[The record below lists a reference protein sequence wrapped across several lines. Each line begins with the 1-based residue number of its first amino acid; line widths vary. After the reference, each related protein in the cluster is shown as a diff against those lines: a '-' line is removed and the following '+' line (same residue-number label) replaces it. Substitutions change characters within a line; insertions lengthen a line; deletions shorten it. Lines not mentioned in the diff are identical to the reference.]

1 MLRLK
6 VNYQKQRTGKES
18 MEMFMQHFKVG
29 EVDYYI
35 FEEEI
40 IFRAVH
46 VPNRNLIK
54 AVKKP

>member
-1 MLRLK
+1 MNPA
-6 VNYQKQRTGKES
+6 VTY
-18 MEMFMQHFKVG
+18 EM
-29 EVDYYI
+29 DYYI